1 MTTKLKSF
9 LVLLAVLVGSVN
21 GAWAQNETYNF
32 ATWGAESS
40 PVINY
45 GDSYPNSAGLTC
57 NYLTSITTGS
67 GTHNLYVNALR
78 FACREYT
85 TATPRGWRITS
96 AGLQCCKDSWAP
108 ELAICGMW
116 NGDRVRIEVVG
127 TVKFRE
133 SNSAKVYK
141 NGRWEFVKAGEGGDE
156 YTDCTFEFAAIQTGD
171 VILVGTGYYS
181 TWIKKVE
188 FFYSGTGRVG
198 DPSVSFD
205 NPPNT
210 LNVGETYDGDNANV
224 NPSWATPMFTSS
236 NDAVATVDKYGVVTA
251 VWPGTATITATL
263 DIGPEGNQYSSHP
276 APAQFTVTVPYSD
289 EYAYYNY
296 DPAVEVYDLSSTTGT
311 YATSSADFQL
321 NGGPANY
328 LTNLSS
334 GLSLNNRI
342 AVDSIKYIDLNNGL
356 LNNTNWKWFML
367 SIANLKADD
376 RVRITY
382 EDGNGN
388 YGGNQV
394 LFGSDLNT
402 NLLESKAFKDFNNN
416 GTLDVDEHMIT
427 RNEAVDKTVFYTM
440 TEDGHLDI
448 IAFPQVKITKIEIY
462 GDHQAAM
469 VDKYNGSATTGY
481 TAYFSS
487 TGQLM
492 AKEHMVPGGLE
503 VHIGNENNTQH
514 AIVVSSDRGPVSFV
528 YDQAHYKMARQQ
540 YNNTS
545 ITNAPPASG
554 TFYKFMPEVNGK
566 ISMNFKAYS
575 IRYHNFS
582 GDGKDKADYDNNG
595 TTEDNEYTSNVSC
608 PYYIMVWDNGS
619 YQQIGNAYN
628 RNNGHDGSFSNI
640 NVEAGKVYYMYGWWT
655 NDSQNRQPGAD
666 GFDINTSSCGVAEL
680 IDVTFVPDHM
690 ITPLAKHVNNS
701 LWVGNSAYVD
711 VLADVTGFESSDLH
725 IKKWSN
731 NIEGCTVYIEN
742 DQLKITNVTFASGV
756 NPGGTILIKIGDP
769 TDDNAPVF
777 AYTIAYGAG
786 WNNGE
791 GHTWNFSDG
800 PLRGLKWN
808 NTSSQADVTNFGT
821 ANDDETP
828 SLLHQQMHQNNNHSD
843 WTFVY
848 RIKTGNDSGLDP
860 MYLNKNSMQGDNANI
875 IWDTEGLIINTGSN
889 QSAINNEYKNVSK
902 HDSIDHS
909 NTTDRPDPDR
919 YVGILPGGEFRIP
932 NLNAGDRII
941 IYMGSGKG
949 SGREAIYMN
958 ITNAKDAVGTPINDI
973 NNGNNG
979 LPIVGSYRAGGSL
992 WQADSEEIT
1001 QKHGT
1006 PYYKGAYHFIAAADG
1021 DVIFKLE
1028 DKGTLAKLYSIKIY
1042 TGKHEH
1048 TNDATRAIQTYNN
1061 INYNRNAYQYFN
1073 RYDAVDTQKG
1083 CYSMHWRGKGESL
1096 GAPTVLYSTGN
1107 VSCDENHLFHG
1118 MIGNNHYIF
1127 YKSEKNQFGMFRM
1140 RIDVMNLGGNY
1151 VADYGLQNI
1160 TVGCLDKMTY
1170 PYTWDFTDL
1179 MKYAYTDDI
1188 DKRIKK
1194 ALSSASDYLNPNSEH
1209 YEPNEYMANAVV
1221 EWEQY
1226 DDDVDDYDGYG
1237 LHIQNSDFSG
1247 EMVFPSESQLYAG
1260 DEIIAETQGLDFIQ
1274 MSTQQKRNG
1283 RLRIANQGLYLYE
1296 QNNSQGIAPDCW
1308 RIMIPDVPAGAAVYV
1323 RAKRLGDR
1331 GIIAN
1336 VGDRN
1341 TTFSYST
1348 TSGDDYIYAT
1358 SSGSGG
1364 DMTLYLSNV
1373 VLQKIAISTDKKQFN
1388 PLGWTSESRDR
1399 DIDAEL
1405 TSYMSGKDIKTYMVS
1420 DVKYDSKTVTLADIS
1435 YLRMPKVG
1443 VNVENEVEVI
1453 DPNTINNACILRNT
1467 EGTALSLVDGGFH
1480 LFVPDMHD
1488 KTKETPDVDSKMK
1501 AQLRPGT
1508 VPMTADGMINYAFTY
1523 EYVKVNPDTG
1533 VEWDLNSGVKTGKQ
1547 AFYRIVSQG
1556 ATSSG
1561 NQGYLPV
1568 STTTTGGASRFTI
1581 MLDGED
1587 IGLAT
1592 QIEPLQVVEAEE
1604 SEGVECYY
1612 NLNGQQ
1618 LSGKPNRSG
1627 LYIKNGKKIL
1637 VKNK

>member
-1 MTTKLKSF
+1 MMKTRLKF
-9 LVLLAVLVGSVN
+9 LVMLLAMMVGGVMMLVPQGVK
-21 GAWAQNETYNF
+21 AQ
-32 ATWGAESS
+32 GL
-40 PVINY
+40 
-45 GDSYPNSAGLTC
+45 DGLTA
-57 NYLTSITTGS
+57 NRTFDFVSLAQQSTTIVWGDEYTGS
-67 GTHNLYVNALR
+67 GLYQPHNPKYMDNINGVGLEGR
-78 FACREYT
+78 FAA
-85 TATPRGWRITS
+85 ATNSSRGWFLRNDANYTV
-96 AGLQCCKDSWAP
+96 GLWCYGANYSPQ
-108 ELAICGMW
+108 LAICGMW
-116 NGDRVRIEVVG
+116 NGDRVRIKVVG
-127 TVKFRE
+127 TIKFTV
-133 SNSAKVYK
+133 SNSAKVYV
-141 NGRWEFVKAGEGGDE
+141 NGGWEYVRAGEGGHE
-156 YTDCTFEFAAIQTGD
+156 FSNCEFVFAAIQSGD
-171 VILVGTGYYS
+171 VIIEGTGANS
-181 TWIKKVE
+181 TIIQKVE
-188 FFYSGTGRVG
+188 FFYSGNGVEDGVDRG
-198 DPSVSFD
+198 VSFTS
-205 NPPNT
+205 PPST
-210 LNVGETYDGDNANV
+210 LNVGQTYDGNNANV
-224 NPSWATPMFTSS
+224 YPSWATPMFTSS
-236 NDAVATVDKYGVVTA
+236 NNAVATVDKYGVVTA
-251 VWPGTATITATL
+251 VYPGTATITATL
-263 DIGPEGNQYSSHP
+263 DIGPVGNAFAAHDT
-276 APAQFTVTVPYSD
+276 ARFTLTVPYSD
-289 EYAYYNY
+289 EYARYNY
-296 DPAVEVYDLSSTTGT
+296 DPAVEVYDLSSTTGN
-311 YATSSADFQL
+311 YFTSQADFQL

-328 LTNLSS
+328 LTSLSS

-342 AVDSIKYIDLNNGL
+342 AVDSIQYIELNNGL
-356 LNNTNWKWFML
+356 KNNTNFKWFML

-469 VDKYNGSATTGY
+469 VDKYNGSAAAGY

-503 VHIGNENNTQH
+503 VHIGNENDTQH
-514 AIVVSSDRGPVSFV
+514 AIVVSSDKGPVSFV
-528 YDQAHYKMARQQ
+528 YDQDGYKMARRSDNST
-540 YNNTS
+540 YLDG
-545 ITNAPPASG
+545 APPSTG
-554 TFYKFMPEVNGK
+554 TFYKFMPDVNGT
-566 ISMNFKAYS
+566 MTVRFKAYS
-575 IRYHNFS
+575 VKYDNYEIGGGH
-582 GDGKDKADYDNNG
+582 GKDAG
-595 TTEDNEYTSNVSC
+595 NEHQVSGSC
-608 PYYIMVWDNGS
+608 PYYLMLQDGGS
-619 YQQIGNAYN
+619 YSQVTSTSK
-628 RNNGHDGSFSNI
+628 NNGADVTFTSAVTG
-640 NVEAGKVYYMYGWWT
+640 GKVYYLYGGWA
-655 NDSQNRQPGAD
+655 NPSNYQ
-666 GFDINTSSCGVAEL
+666 TSVCGVAQL
-680 IDVTFVPDHM
+680 IDVTFVPNNM
-690 ITPLAKHVNNS
+690 VAPLAKCVASGTTSDVN
-701 LWVGNSAYVD
+701 
-711 VLADVTGFESSDLH
+711 LASVSTGTTTNDLH
-725 IKKWSN
+725 IKKMSG
-731 NIEGCTVYIEN
+731 NITACNPYIEN
-742 DQLKITNVTFASGV
+742 GTLKINGITFAQNA

-777 AYTIAYGAG
+777 AYTIAYDAG

-828 SLLHQQMHQNNNHSD
+828 SLLHQQMHQNNNRSD

-860 MYLNKNSMQGDNANI
+860 MYLNKNPMQGDNANI

-932 NLNAGDRII
+932 NLNAGDRVI

-973 NNGNNG
+973 SGPNVS
-979 LPIVGSYRAGGSL
+979 PVVGSYRVGGSL
-992 WQADSEEIT
+992 WQADSEEAT
-1001 QKHGT
+1001 QRHGT

-1021 DVIFKLE
+1021 DMIFKLE

-1048 TNDATRAIQTYNN
+1048 TNDATRATQTYNG

-1073 RYDAVDTQKG
+1073 RYDAVEAQKG

-1096 GAPTVLYSTGN
+1096 RTPTVLYSTGN
-1107 VSCDENHLFHG
+1107 VSYDENHLFHG

-1179 MKYAYTDDI
+1179 IKYAYTDDTN
-1188 DKRIKK
+1188 KRIKK

-1226 DDDVDDYDGYG
+1226 NDAIDDYDGYG

-1296 QNNSQGIAPDCW
+1296 QNNSEGIAPDCW

-1323 RAKRLGDR
+1323 RAKQLSNR

-1341 TTFSYST
+1341 TTFSYT
-1348 TSGDDYIYAT
+1348 TKSGDDYIYAT

-1388 PLGWTSESRDR
+1388 SLGWTSESRDR

-1435 YLRMPKVG
+1435 YLRMPKAAANG
-1443 VNVENEVEVI
+1443 SS
-1453 DPNTINNACILRNT
+1453 NACILRNT
-1467 EGTALSLVDGGFH
+1467 AGTALSLVDGGFH

-1488 KTKETPDVDSKMK
+1488 ETKWTPDVDSKMK
-1501 AQLRPGT
+1501 AQLTAGT
-1508 VPMTADGMINYAFTY
+1508 VPMWGNDAHTILNYAFTY

-1533 VEWDLNSGVKTGKQ
+1533 VEWDSNSGVKTGKQ

-1556 ATSSG
+1556 ATSTG

-1592 QIEPLQVVEAEE
+1592 LIEPLEAVTTDEAQGTE
-1604 SEGVECYY
+1604 RYY

-1627 LYIKNGKKIL
+1627 LYIKNGKKIY